1 MTTIPVTATL
11 MGHPWDL
18 WGLSVLFDGSDA
30 SHTLLKAAKPAG
42 RPTFDTNDP
51 AAVQRFRVHGYD
63 VFATLTA
70 DELVWDE
77 DKGRVDLRDLAPVA
91 KDILARINGV
101 AILFDLQYRAA
112 KLLNLT
118 YDTGTS
124 VGTVLNNDWTP
135 NRNST
140 PLGAQQEHRP
150 FAHAALSLANT
161 NGAVRLVL
169 DAMALPRT
177 WASMYLIYEAIA
189 GDVGSVQEL
198 DKRGFVPENDL
209 RDFRKAANNNRSLQE
224 GMRHASKPNPGPLIT
239 FDRAYFII
247 NTLAVRWLQSMMK
260 P

>member
-1 MTTIPVTATL
+1 MIIPVTATL

-18 WGLSVLFDGSDA
+18 WGLSVLFDGSDS

-63 VFATLTA
+63 VCATLTA

-77 DKGRVDLRDLAPVA
+77 DRGRVDLRDLAPVA
-91 KDILARINGV
+91 KDILARMNGV
-101 AILFDLQYRAA
+101 AILFDPEYRAA

-118 YDTGTS
+118 YDTGMS
-124 VGTVLNNDWTP
+124 AGTVLNTDWTP
-135 NRNST
+135 NRDNT

-150 FAHAALSLANT
+150 IAHATLSLANT
-161 NGAVRLVL
+161 NGVIRLVL

-177 WASMYLIYEAIA
+177 WASMYLIYEAIG
-189 GDVGSVQEL
+189 GDVGSVQAL
-198 DKRGFVPENDL
+198 DKRGFVSEKDL
-209 RDFRKAANNNRSLQE
+209 RDFRNAANNSRSLEE
-224 GMRHASKPNPGPLIT
+224 GMRHASKPNPGPLIP
-239 FDRAYFII
+239 FDRAYIII
-247 NTLAVRWLQSMMK
+247 NTLAVRWIESRMK